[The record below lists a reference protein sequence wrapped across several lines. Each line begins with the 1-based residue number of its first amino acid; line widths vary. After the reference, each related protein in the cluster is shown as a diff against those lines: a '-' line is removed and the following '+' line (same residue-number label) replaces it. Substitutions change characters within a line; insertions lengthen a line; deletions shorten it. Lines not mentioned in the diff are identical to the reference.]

1 MPPPPEL
8 ESQGSFLDQLRR
20 DANQDQEETL
30 YSLLKKEEEKE
41 KGDWLKEQLGEEA
54 IANMMMGGG
63 ELGEEGVE
71 GMEEKLDI
79 EMMMK
84 MMEDQNVG
92 KEGDEEDE
100 EEDDS
105 EEANKP
111 FSSDLAYLQDQFL
124 LMKTTM
130 KLSKLKKQIEDS
142 TDLDEDDERQRQYM
156 GGDPGMYDPIT
167 GRMLQKEQVQQKR
180 ESSMRKQKNR
190 ETTMKKRIDQ
200 RLALTK
206 QKGGWMPRM
215 ERLATALN
223 LTHFEKNIIITMIGT
238 AIAPSTVSF
247 NDASGF
253 GRQQPGSTKCTVN
266 DLLTCFCSSL
276 EEQIKSRKYFYKSAV
291 LVKEGILNLHG
302 MDFAG
307 DLTQCIAEIDRRM
320 LDFVVGLDTEFSEI
334 VDGSHLYTP
343 EVKVDDVILPEDMK
357 GLIMETVQNF
367 DTYKLVQKNLEVDK
381 KLTYGRGMVLLFYGQ
396 SGTGKTMMANALA
409 TTLGK
414 KVLLINFPYLGFN
427 EAAQIIKLIFRE
439 AKIHDA
445 ILFFDEC
452 ESIFMSR
459 EKGSHQVNML
469 LTELERHD
477 GLSILATN
485 RPYDLDE
492 AMYRRITL
500 ALEFRKPDHLLR
512 ERIWQ
517 ALCPPKLQMEDE
529 VDLAELA
536 LKYELTGGFIKNS
549 WLSALSF
556 AVSRDGL
563 KPRITQED
571 LKKGAAHQLR
581 GRLAMVDFDRR
592 IIPTRGLE
600 DVILEQNIM
609 EQLMEI
615 VNFGK
620 AQAILF
626 GQWGFHQQHGTSK
639 GIAALFYGPPG
650 TGKTMAA
657 EGIGYDLG
665 KPLKVVNCAQL
676 LSKWVGE
683 SQKNIDT
690 VFDEAKAVDAV
701 LVFDEAEGLFG
712 SRSGEGDGS
721 SRHDTMNV
729 GVLLHHIET
738 FPGVVIVITNLR
750 EKVDTAFF
758 RRFKFALEFKIPNE
772 ELRGRLWRLLI
783 PEEAPLSEDVDMLEL
798 GRRFTLTGGGI
809 KSAVFRAASRIAL
822 RMSTAERVI
831 SMEDLVRSGEEE
843 MEKENLQTNDYMM
856 YS

>member
-1 MPPPPEL
+1 LIGEDYMPPPPEL

-54 IANMMMGGG
+54 IANMKMGGG

-414 KVLLINFPYLGFN
+414 KVL
-427 EAAQIIKLIFRE
+427 
-439 AKIHDA
+439 
-445 ILFFDEC
+445 
-452 ESIFMSR
+452 
-459 EKGSHQVNML
+459 
-469 LTELERHD
+469 
-477 GLSILATN
+477 
-485 RPYDLDE
+485 
-492 AMYRRITL
+492 
-500 ALEFRKPDHLLR
+500 
-512 ERIWQ
+512 
-517 ALCPPKLQMEDE
+517 
-529 VDLAELA
+529 
-536 LKYELTGGFIKNS
+536 
-549 WLSALSF
+549 
-556 AVSRDGL
+556 
-563 KPRITQED
+563 
-571 LKKGAAHQLR
+571 
-581 GRLAMVDFDRR
+581 
-592 IIPTRGLE
+592 
-600 DVILEQNIM
+600 
-609 EQLMEI
+609 
-615 VNFGK
+615 
-620 AQAILF
+620 
-626 GQWGFHQQHGTSK
+626 
-639 GIAALFYGPPG
+639 
-650 TGKTMAA
+650 
-657 EGIGYDLG
+657 
-665 KPLKVVNCAQL
+665 
-676 LSKWVGE
+676 
-683 SQKNIDT
+683 
-690 VFDEAKAVDAV
+690 
-701 LVFDEAEGLFG
+701 
-712 SRSGEGDGS
+712 
-721 SRHDTMNV
+721 
-729 GVLLHHIET
+729 
-738 FPGVVIVITNLR
+738 
-750 EKVDTAFF
+750 
-758 RRFKFALEFKIPNE
+758 
-772 ELRGRLWRLLI
+772 
-783 PEEAPLSEDVDMLEL
+783 
-798 GRRFTLTGGGI
+798 
-809 KSAVFRAASRIAL
+809 
-822 RMSTAERVI
+822 
-831 SMEDLVRSGEEE
+831 
-843 MEKENLQTNDYMM
+843 
-856 YS
+856 